1 MSAAAITAP
10 ACRTFFDAGAATRS
24 GATVRLSGAWL
35 RKASWRSCADGVAGC
50 GARPRLARS
59 AGGVAV
65 AVGCAKAPALAGRVS
80 VEANN
85 LLRTKRT
92 SYYAVDNLPRGT
104 YADDRR
110 FGLSLMA
117 EM

>member
-1 MSAAAITAP
+1 ML
-10 ACRTFFDAGAATRS
+10 DAYAS
-24 GATVRLSGAWL
+24 YQLSKNL
-35 RKASWRSCADGVAGC
+35 K
-50 GARPRLARS
+50 L
-59 AGGVAV
+59 
-65 AVGCAKAPALAGRVS
+65 S